1 MLTVYGVYRSRA
13 SRIYWLLAE
22 LGVPFQSVPVLQARK
37 VAEPLAADAPLNTK
51 SPAFLAI
58 NPMGQIPCIDD
69 AGFML
74 YESLAITLYLARK
87 HGGPLAPVDLAEDAR
102 MTQWSFWAATEV
114 EPNAVKIT
122 LAYERNEVATE
133 AGRAAVAGYAEA
145 LVRPF
150 AVLESHLA
158 AHDYLVADRFTVAD
172 LNLAEIFRYAMSQTE
187 LFDAA
192 PNVKD
197 WLERCQS
204 RPSFK
209 AMMEKRQ
216 HEPE

>member
-172 LNLAEIFRYAMSQTE
+172 LNAAEVIRYATE
-187 LFDAA
+187 HAA
-192 PNVKD
+192 LMARFPRIAA
-197 WLERCQS
+197 WLGRCQA
-204 RPSFK
+204 RPAFQTMW
-209 AMMEKRQ
+209 AARNAG
-216 HEPE
+216 